1 MKMLEQTVET
11 NNMTVQNLIIEL
23 GTEELPPKSLRTL
36 AQAFSDSIE
45 QQLIKADIAFESVS
59 FLASPRRLA
68 VSVKQLSTGQ
78 SDKTVEKRGPAISSA
93 FDDEGNATKAAQ
105 GWARSNGITV
115 EQAER
120 LKTDKGEWLVFKA
133 QVKGK
138 DTIALLPAM
147 VELALAKLPI
157 PRPMRW
163 GSNTMQFI
171 RPTKTLTILFGD
183 QLVDAEILGCKS
195 ARIIRG
201 HRFHCD
207 KELILDHADNYTELL
222 RTEGFVIADHDER
235 KALVKAQVLAAAN
248 AENGVADIDEDLL
261 EEVSSIVEWP
271 ITYVG
276 SFEEKF
282 LDVPAEALIY
292 SMKDN
297 QKYFPLLDTDG
308 NLMARFIFV
317 SNIDSKEP
325 EQVIKGNEKV
335 IRPRLA
341 DAEFFYNQDQKVTLE
356 SRIDSLEN
364 ILFQKQ
370 LGTLKEKS
378 QRIADLSKIIANKIN
393 ADEANAHR
401 AGLLCKTDLMTDMV
415 LEFPDVQGVMGMYYA
430 RFDGEAEDVALAL
443 NEQYMPRF
451 AGDKLPDSL
460 VACSVALADKFD
472 TLVGIFGIGQI
483 PKGDKDPFALRRAA
497 IGALRIMVEK
507 DLDLDLVE
515 LVKAAAELYGDKL
528 SHEVEV
534 SVVDFILGRFNA
546 WYQDQNISTDIIK
559 AVMAR
564 RPTRPSDFNKRIEA
578 VTAFRALEASKS
590 LAAANKRVGNIL
602 AKTAEPIAETVDA
615 TLLSEPAEIELAKVV
630 ASLTEHLIPVFAV
643 SDYDQALTQLAKLK
657 DPVDLFFDNVMVMCD
672 DQAIKLN
679 RLALLN
685 NLRNQFLNVA
695 DISLLQS

>member
-1 MKMLEQTVET
+1 MKTAVEK
-11 NNMTVQNLIIEL
+11 NNMTAQNLIIEL

-36 AQAFSDSIE
+36 AQAFSDNIE
-45 QQLIKADIAFESVS
+45 QLLVKADIAFDSVS

-78 SDKTVEKRGPAISSA
+78 SDKVVEKRGPAISSA
-93 FDDEGNATKAAQ
+93 FDNDGNATKAAQ

-120 LKTDKGEWLVFKA
+120 IKTDKGEWLLFKA
-133 QVKGK
+133 QVKGQA
-138 DTIALLPAM
+138 TVELIPAM
-147 VELALAKLPI
+147 VEQALAKLPI
-157 PRPMRW
+157 AKPMRW

-183 QLVDAEILGCKS
+183 QLVDANILGCKS

-207 KELILDHADNYTELL
+207 QELVLDHADNYATLL
-222 RTEGFVIADHDER
+222 REKGFVIADYEER
-235 KALVKAQVLAAAN
+235 KALVKEQVIAAAN

-271 ITYVG
+271 VTYVG

-292 SMKDN
+292 TMKDN
-297 QKYFPLLDTDG
+297 QKYFPLLDNNG
-308 NLMARFIFV
+308 ELMARFIFV

-335 IRPRLA
+335 VRPRLA
-341 DAEFFYNQDQKVTLE
+341 DAEFFYKQDQKVTLE
-356 SRIDSLEN
+356 SRIGSLEN

-370 LGTLKEKS
+370 LGTLAEKS
-378 QRIADLSKIIANKIN
+378 RRISALAKIIATKIGTN
-393 ADEANAHR
+393 AVDAER

-430 RFDGEAEDVALAL
+430 RFDGESEQVALAL

-451 AGDKLPDSL
+451 SGDQLPDSL
-460 VACSVALADKFD
+460 VSCSVALADKFD

-497 IGALRIMVEK
+497 IGALRIIVEK
-507 DLDLDLVE
+507 DLDLDLE
-515 LVKAAAELYGDKL
+515 DLVKTAAQLYGDKL
-528 SHEVEV
+528 SNEVEK
-534 SVVDFILGRFNA
+534 SVVDFMLGRFNA
-546 WYQDQNISTDIIK
+546 WYQDQNISTDIVK

-602 AKTAEPIAETVDA
+602 AKTTDTIAATVDVS
-615 TLLSEPAEIELAKVV
+615 LLSEPAEIELAKVV
-630 ASLTEHLIPVFAV
+630 ASLTETLIPVFAA
-643 SDYDQALTQLAKLK
+643 SDYDQALTQLAQLK
-657 DPVDLFFDNVMVMCD
+657 EPVDQFFDNVMVMCD
-672 DQAIKLN
+672 DPAIKLN
-679 RLALLN
+679 RLSLLN